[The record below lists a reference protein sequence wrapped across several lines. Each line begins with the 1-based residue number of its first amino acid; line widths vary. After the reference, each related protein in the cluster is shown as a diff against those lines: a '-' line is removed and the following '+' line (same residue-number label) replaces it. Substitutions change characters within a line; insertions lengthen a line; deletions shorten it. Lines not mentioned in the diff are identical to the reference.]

1 MFLDSVGNDQL
12 IILVAFL
19 LISGVLAAKFSSQMG
34 LPSLVLFIAVGMAI
48 GSDGFGWIYFDDADI
63 AQIIGV
69 AALVVIL
76 FEGGLQTKWKS
87 MRPAIVPALSL
98 ATVGVFITS
107 VLAGLAAHYLLDVP
121 WLHALLLGSI
131 VGSTDAAAVFATFK
145 ERNVKPKIASTLEA
159 ESGTNDPM
167 AVFLTLIFIEMI
179 VNDSS
184 LFVMIPA
191 FFWQMGVGLILGI
204 LLGRFS
210 SFIINKISLESSGL
224 YPILALAFAFMIYS
238 AASLIGASG
247 FLAVYVAGVIV
258 GNSELTYRYPIFQ
271 FNEGLAWIAQI
282 FMFMILGLLAFPE
295 QVFEGSIVFSGVMI
309 SVFLILV
316 ARPIAVFIS
325 TIKMGYTFKEK
336 IFISWAGLRGAVP
349 IVLATF
355 PIVAGVEHS
364 ETFFNIVFFTVLI
377 SALVQ
382 GSTITLFA
390 KKLDLL
396 GPKKVTPEHSI
407 ELISL
412 GKANAE
418 MVQFQTNETH
428 AVVGNKLRDINFPKK
443 ASIAAI
449 VRNGNLITPYG
460 DTEIQEGDY
469 LYILVTRKFKEDLRV
484 ILNQKN
490 EDHHDNGVVP
500 KKNKTK

>member
-179 VNDSS
+179 
-184 LFVMIPA
+184 
-191 FFWQMGVGLILGI
+191 
-204 LLGRFS
+204 
-210 SFIINKISLESSGL
+210 
-224 YPILALAFAFMIYS
+224 
-238 AASLIGASG
+238 
-247 FLAVYVAGVIV
+247 
-258 GNSELTYRYPIFQ
+258 
-271 FNEGLAWIAQI
+271 
-282 FMFMILGLLAFPE
+282 
-295 QVFEGSIVFSGVMI
+295 
-309 SVFLILV
+309 
-316 ARPIAVFIS
+316 
-325 TIKMGYTFKEK
+325 
-336 IFISWAGLRGAVP
+336 
-349 IVLATF
+349 
-355 PIVAGVEHS
+355 
-364 ETFFNIVFFTVLI
+364 
-377 SALVQ
+377 
-382 GSTITLFA
+382 
-390 KKLDLL
+390 
-396 GPKKVTPEHSI
+396 
-407 ELISL
+407 
-412 GKANAE
+412 GK
-418 MVQFQTNETH
+418 
-428 AVVGNKLRDINFPKK
+428 
-443 ASIAAI
+443 
-449 VRNGNLITPYG
+449 
-460 DTEIQEGDY
+460 
-469 LYILVTRKFKEDLRV
+469 
-484 ILNQKN
+484 
-490 EDHHDNGVVP
+490 
-500 KKNKTK
+500 